1 MKDDYGIT
9 GTEGSR
15 NMPFNFMNSLRCV
28 REDEKLD
35 YQSILIEWKRK
46 TANVALMP
54 AIWWYG
60 GTFNLFDQKA
70 KNDGENMIWIV
81 PAGQSNFFW
90 INDLKKTIVE
100 FYETD
105 QIDLGDNS
113 HFPGIEPEEFEEC
126 ILLHSDDIQSDTGH
140 VIMGANVILVRLS
153 LLSGRDALVFI
164 LLDHQNNCWKNIIEK
179 YHIRLKW
186 LVDSGRGTDD
196 YYARTKLYQLMKHTC
211 YPELLPSLYFKGLYN
226 KGEIPENFQ
235 FQYAMLSQPGENGYD
250 KWNTFSAVFDTR
262 WNS

>member
-1 MKDDYGIT
+1 MIYD
-9 GTEGSR
+9 
-15 NMPFNFMNSLRCV
+15 FMNSLRCIYG
-28 REDEKLD
+28 DEYSD
-35 YQSILIEWKRK
+35 YQDVLIDWKVK
-46 TANVALMP
+46 NNNIALMP

-90 INDLKKTIVE
+90 INDLRKTIEE

-105 QIDLGDNS
+105 EIDMVNHS

-126 ILLHSDDIQSDTGH
+126 ILLHSDDIQCDSEYA
-140 VIMGANVILVRLS
+140 IMGANVILIRLS

-164 LLDHQNNCWKNIIEK
+164 LLDHQDNCWKNLIEK
-179 YHIRLKW
+179 YHVGLKW

-196 YYARTKLYQLMKHTC
+196 YYARTALYQLMKNTC
-211 YPELLPSLYFKGLYN
+211 YPELLPNFYFKGLYN
-226 KGEIPENFQ
+226 KGEIPENFR
-235 FQYAMLSQPGENGYD
+235 FQYAMLSQPDENGYD
-250 KWNTFSAVFDTR
+250 KWNTFSAVFDTG